1 MYFRCLEDTGTVV
14 TPFNVFQR
22 FQTRHDLLRY
32 FLETL
37 DVRGARVECGAYRGA
52 TALLLCNAWRSRRAE
67 LFATHPQS
75 PIPPDRRAGFDGPR
89 YFDYDASF
97 RVGAEL
103 HPCEAE
109 RFEIPTSGTD
119 PMTLE
124 RVGRLSFELAG
135 ARVGLD
141 AYWLTGYA
149 GGLFVPF
156 RDATAGRETYGGGR
170 YLWDS
175 AKGADLGSTA
185 DELNLDNFQRKQTE
199 TKREQFHGT
208 VEQRIG
214 ELPSRQDV
222 RQHHLQ
228 HRLTSCR
235 RLTNG

>member
-1 MYFRCLEDTGTVV
+1 MDAHTAL
-14 TPFNVFQR
+14 
-22 FQTRHDLLRY
+22 DLLDWRRRVAELY
-32 FLETL
+32 AE
-37 DVRGARVECGAYRGA
+37 VRATEDPEEAWRV
-52 TALLLCNAWRSRRAE
+52 WRSRRAE

-135 ARVGLD
+135 ARVELD

-156 RDATAGRETYGGGR
+156 RDATAGDTTYGAGR
-170 YLWDS
+170 YILDTI
-175 AKGADLGSTA
+175 KGADLGGEAGRLVLDLNFAYNPSCSYDDAWVCPLAPPANRIEIAVTA
-185 DELNLDNFQRKQTE
+185 
-199 TKREQFHGT
+199 
-208 VEQRIG
+208 G
-214 ELPSRQDV
+214 E
-222 RQHHLQ
+222 
-228 HRLTSCR
+228 RL
-235 RLTNG
+235 